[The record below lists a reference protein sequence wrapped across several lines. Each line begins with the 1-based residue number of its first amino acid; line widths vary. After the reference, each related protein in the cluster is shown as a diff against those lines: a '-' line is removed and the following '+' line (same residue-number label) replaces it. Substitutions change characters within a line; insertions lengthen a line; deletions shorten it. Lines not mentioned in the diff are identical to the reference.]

1 MDSCSKESQVLKFM
15 ATSSPLNNFH
25 QDRLAL
31 IINKVLLSIPDSF
44 ITITIESAELKE
56 KLYMF
61 FKKQFIIASLSDCFE
76 FPAKQ
81 VFRKEKI
88 KTSKK
93 KILIREGILIKFILF
108 FSSD

>member
-1 MDSCSKESQVLKFM
+1 
-15 ATSSPLNNFH
+15 
-25 QDRLAL
+25 
-31 IINKVLLSIPDSF
+31 
-44 ITITIESAELKE
+44 
-56 KLYMF
+56 MF